1 MRSASFVTPVR
12 LAALA
17 LGVVAPASALTV
29 NNYNA
34 TVNERFVSGF
44 EAGTPV
50 ANTSP
55 AFALAGYDLSGVG
68 WRTNNNDFAV
78 TLISPEHFL
87 TAAHVAPGVSSN
99 VSFLGS
105 DGVVRTYTV
114 ASVTTLQFN
123 GNATDLTLGR
133 LTAVVDTAHITYYGG
148 LFLGNTSGP
157 YANLPV
163 TLYGANG
170 RIGTNTVD
178 VVGTVDLLPFGH
190 TDPQPADS
198 VVAVMDFDPVS
209 GEAQA
214 QGGDSG
220 SPSFVRITGNQLA
233 LFGIHSAINAA
244 PPPEQT
250 YDSLPLL
257 SAYDPINNAL
267 VSAGYEG
274 WGYYTGGVITPS
286 AVPEPATFAAL
297 LGLVALGG
305 AVSRRRRQS

>member
-1 MRSASFVTPVR
+1 MRPTPR
-12 LAALA
+12 PRPLAAAA
-17 LGVVAPASALTV
+17 LCVCVASSASALTV
-29 NNYNA
+29 SGYDGS
-34 TVNERFVSGF
+34 VNERFASGF
-44 EAGTPV
+44 EAGAPV

-55 AFALAGYDLSGVG
+55 SFTLAGYDLSGVG

-87 TAAHVAPGVSSN
+87 TAAHVAPPVGAN
-99 VSFLGS
+99 VSFLGT

-114 ASVTTLQFN
+114 GTVTTLQFN

-133 LTAVVDTAHITYYGG
+133 LTAVVDTAHITSYGG
-148 LFLGNTSGP
+148 LFLGNTSAP

-163 TLYGANG
+163 TVYGANG
-170 RIGTNTVD
+170 RIGANTVD
-178 VVGTVDLLPFGH
+178 VVGTADILPFGH
-190 TDPQPADS
+190 TDPQPVDS
-198 VVAVMDFDPVS
+198 VIAVMDFDAVT

-220 SPSFVRITGNQLA
+220 SPSFVRIAGNQLA

-257 SAYDPINNAL
+257 SAYDTINTAL
-267 VSAGYEG
+267 VNAGYAG
-274 WGYYTGGVITPS
+274 WGYYTGGVVSPS
-286 AVPEPATFAAL
+286 AVPEPSAFAAL
-297 LGLVALGG
+297 LGLAALGQ
-305 AVSRRRRQS
+305 AASRRRGR